1 MRAIAYCRV
10 STQEQGRDGLG
21 ADAQRAKVTE
31 ACSARGWELVDVA
44 TDVASGK
51 STNRRPAFQAA
62 LERLDAGEADALVV
76 SKLDRLSRSM
86 LDFATLMERARS
98 NHWTIVALD
107 LGVDTSTPS
116 GEMLAGVIALFAQY
130 ERRLI
135 GERTKDAL
143 AQAKERGIKVGR
155 PGGGVTSPIP
165 LEVRERMLAMR
176 YSDRLSFA
184 EIARRLDAGDVPTV
198 TGSRWSP
205 EVVRR
210 ICLREG

>member
-1 MRAIAYCRV
+1 MRAIAYLRA
-10 STQEQGRDGLG
+10 STKEQEDSGLG
-21 ADAQRAKVTE
+21 LDAQRAKVTE
-31 ACSARGWELVDVA
+31 ACQQRAWELVDVA

-51 STNRRPAFQAA
+51 STNGRPSFTRV
-62 LERLDAGEADALVV
+62 LERLDAGEADVLVV

-86 LDFATLMERARS
+86 LDFATLVERARS

-143 AQAKERGIKVGR
+143 AQAQARGIRVGR

-165 LEVRERMLAMR
+165 KEVRERMLAMR

-184 EIARRLDAGDVPTV
+184 EIARQLDAAGIPTV
-198 TGSRWSP
+198 SGSRWKP

>member
-1 MRAIAYCRV
+1 MRAIAYLRV

-21 ADAQRAKVTE
+21 ADGQRAKVTE
-31 ACSARGWELVDVA
+31 ACSSRGWELVDVA

-51 STNRRPAFQAA
+51 STNGRPAFQAA
-62 LERLDAGEADALVV
+62 LERLDAGDADVLVV

-86 LDFATLMERARS
+86 LDFATLVERARS
-98 NHWTIVALD
+98 NGWTIVALD

-143 AQAKERGIKVGR
+143 AQAKERGIHVGR
-155 PGGGVTSPIP
+155 PAGSSPIP
-165 LEVRERMLAMR
+165 AETRQRMLAMR

-184 EIARRLDAGDVPTV
+184 EIARRMDAGGIPTAS
-198 TGSRWSP
+198 GSRWSP
-205 EVVRR
+205 EVIRR